1 MDARPVILLLA
12 TILPLATGCGRK
24 DAASQ
29 GPPQPLETFHWCGQP
44 ISFSPPPPVWYRE
57 GDNGGGMLGVRF
69 VLSGGL
75 GECISVLAYRQMA
88 ERNRGDALR
97 RLLARRDSLSQNE
110 FLREVSLAR
119 PPLDAGVSESE
130 SQAARAVNSALDQAT
145 EHYLSGSKEFV
156 KMDLETAIESAT
168 SYKATLPELLN
179 VMRLHP
185 ESMQEPERWKIGYEH
200 DTTLAGLP
208 AFMAEDTLI
217 TPDRPMLYQEV
228 YWVVN
233 GYAFKAVY
241 QGTPPNLPAFRA
253 LVNTIQFPEETASAA
268 TR

>member
-1 MDARPVILLLA
+1 MIRPIAVFAMGLA
-12 TILPLATGCGRK
+12 VLGCGRK
-24 DAASQ
+24 GTTSQ
-29 GPPQPLETFHWCGQP
+29 GPPQPLETFTWTGQP

-119 PPLDAGVSESE
+119 PPLDAAVSPSESD
-130 SQAARAVNSALDQAT
+130 AARAVNAALDQAT
-145 EHYLSGSKEFV
+145 EHYLAGSREFV
-156 KMDLETAIESAT
+156 KMDLETAIEAAT
-168 SYKATLPELLN
+168 SYKPTLHEMLT

-185 ESMQEPERWKIGYEH
+185 ESMQEPERWRIGYEH

-208 AFMAEDTLI
+208 AFAAEDTLI
-217 TPDRPMLYQEV
+217 TPDRPMLYQEI

-253 LVNTIQFPEETASAA
+253 LVNTIRFPDAA